1 MKLLTLRIESNLTK
15 ISIIIPT
22 INEANNLPLL
32 LSDLSII
39 QKVGEIIIV
48 DCGSKDKTIDVANIY
63 GAKVYKSKERNRGL
77 QLDLGAKNS
86 KGEWLIFLHAD
97 TRLTNDWFIKIK
109 SVLKRDKNFI
119 YYFKFKL
126 NDKKKIYRVLEIL
139 VNFRSRYLKQPYGDQ
154 GLIIHK
160 SIYLKNNGFRKIPL
174 MEDVDFFRRL
184 KNKEDLKQLNLP
196 IFTSSRKWERT
207 NIFLQALKNWNF
219 RRRWLKGESTKSIYS
234 EYYKK

>member
-1 MKLLTLRIESNLTK
+1 MFSK

-39 QKVGEIIIV
+39 QKEGEILIV
-48 DCGSKDKTIDVANIY
+48 DCGSKDRTIDIAKIY
-63 GAKVYKSKERNRGL
+63 GAKVYKSQERNRGL

-86 KGEWLIFLHAD
+86 TGDWLIFLHAD
-97 TRLTNDWFIKIK
+97 TRLTHDWFTKIK
-109 SVLKRDKNFI
+109 SVFKENINYI
-119 YYFKFKL
+119 YFFKFKI
-126 NDKKKIYRVLEIL
+126 NDKKITYRILEVF
-139 VNFRSRYLKQPYGDQ
+139 VNFRSHYFKQPYGDQ

-160 SIYLKNNGFRKIPL
+160 SIYLKNNGFKKIPL
-174 MEDVDFFRRL
+174 MEDVDFLRRL
-184 KNKEDLKQLNLP
+184 DNKNDLRELNLP

-207 NIFLQALKNWNF
+207 NIFIQAIKNWNF
-219 RRRWLKGESTKSIYS
+219 RRRWFKGESTKSIYS

>member
-1 MKLLTLRIESNLTK
+1 MSK

-32 LSDLSII
+32 LSDLSTMH
-39 QKVGEIIIV
+39 KEGEIIIV
-48 DCGSKDKTIDVANIY
+48 DCGSEDKTIDIASIY
-63 GAKVYKSKERNRGL
+63 GAKVCISKERNRGL
-77 QLDLGAKNS
+77 QLDMGAKNS
-86 KGEWLIFLHAD
+86 KGDWLIFLHAD
-97 TRLTNDWFIKIK
+97 TRLTHDWFTKIK
-109 SVLKRDKNFI
+109 LVFKGAKNFI
-119 YYFKFKL
+119 YYFKFKI
-126 NDKKKIYRVLEIL
+126 NDKKKIYRFLEIL
-139 VNFRSRYLKQPYGDQ
+139 VNFRSLYFKQPYGDQ
-154 GLIIHK
+154 GLIIHR
-160 SIYLKNNGFRKIPL
+160 SIYLNNNGFRKIPL
-174 MEDVDFFRRL
+174 MEDVDFFMRL

>member
-1 MKLLTLRIESNLTK
+1 MRIESNLTK

-109 SVLKRDKNFI
+109 SVFKGDKNFI
-119 YYFKFKL
+119 YNFKFKI
-126 NDKKKIYRVLEIL
+126 NNKKKIYRVLEIL

-160 SIYLKNNGFRKIPL
+160 SIYFKNNGFKKIPL
-174 MEDVDFFRRL
+174 MEDIDFFRRL

-219 RRRWLKGESTKSIYS
+219 RRRWLNGESTKSIYS